1 MWGEDGVWRRYLV
14 CSECDKKGEDGDE
27 GVWDDWVSE
36 GREEK
41 GEVVVDEMERGDAEA
56 EKEEG
61 EDAGEEEDWGLGD
74 DLT

>member
-1 MWGEDGVWRRYLV
+1 MRWR
-14 CSECDKKGEDGDE
+14 
-27 GVWDDWVSE
+27 
-36 GREEK
+36 
-41 GEVVVDEMERGDAEA
+41 VDDAEA